1 MDKTTGKGMT
11 YKEAE
16 KNKIFTAEIS
26 YSQRLA
32 EAWYLT
38 CMAYG
43 IDPENPPR
51 MEKNFTSSRK
61 RSE

>member
-1 MDKTTGKGMT
+1 MDKTTGKAMT
-11 YKEAE
+11 HNEAE
-16 KNKIFTAEIS
+16 KNKIFSAEIS

-43 IDPENPPR
+43 IDPKNPPR
-51 MEKNFTSSRK
+51 MDKNFASSRK
-61 RSE
+61 HSE